1 MGEDGRVE
9 VENGDWIG
17 RVEVERE
24 RSERIGNG

>member
-17 RVEVERE
+17 RVEVERGRRE
-24 RSERIGNG
+24 RLRNG